1 MRNVLKNLSKQ
12 DEEAKRYGILT
23 DKEVQ
28 HNYSIVKEASL
39 ESQMSNKEKQDLNKI
54 CWRTLEHVMNSLMLK
69 KDFALLL
76 DSHKRKTE

>member
-23 DKEVQ
+23 DKEIQ

-69 KDFALLL
+69 KDFALLF
-76 DSHKRKTE
+76 DSHKRKME